1 MRPHVLLPALALALI
16 VPAAAMAAVPCPDSH
31 AQLLGFNNL
40 FAVQGPVLDTTY
52 TTSHAGF
59 DLPAG
64 TVTVSRAIGGVNWTR
79 SIATDAFDVT
89 GVAPG
94 TPVTLTA
101 EFEVDGHVAS
111 PGCGGSGCGGY
122 FQASLTQ
129 GASTNAQ
136 QVTLPNPFAGG
147 QVNLQQTLTLPVT
160 ITAGTPLVIAFELAV
175 FVPAGGN
182 AGGSGNGIIRFSG
195 LPPGAQVVSCQGYG
209 SSTTPVRPTSWG
221 RLKTHHR

>member
-1 MRPHVLLPALALALI
+1 MRTHTLSLVVAFALLSPT
-16 VPAAAMAAVPCPDSH
+16 AARATVACPESH
-31 AQLLGFNNL
+31 AQLVGFNNL

-64 TVTVSRAIGGVNWTR
+64 TVAVSRAVGGVNWTR
-79 SIATDAFDVT
+79 SIATDDFDVT

-94 TPVTLTA
+94 TPVAVIA
-101 EFEVDGHVAS
+101 EFEVDGYVSS

-129 GASTNAQ
+129 GANSNAQ

-147 QVNLQQTLTLPVT
+147 QVNLTQTLTLPVT
-160 ITAGTPLVIAFELAV
+160 ITAGSPLTIAFELAV

-182 AGGSGNGIIRFSG
+182 AGGSGNGTIRFSG
-195 LPPGAQVVSCQGYG
+195 LPPGANVVSCQGFG
-209 SSTTPVRPTSWG
+209 SATTPARSTSWG

>member
-1 MRPHVLLPALALALI
+1 MRTRTLSTATALALLL
-16 VPAAAMAAVPCPDSH
+16 PSAARATAQCPDSY
-31 AQLLGFNNL
+31 AQLVGFNNL
-40 FAVQGPVLDTTY
+40 FAVPGAVLDTTY

-64 TVTVSRAIGGVNWTR
+64 TVTVSRAVGGVNWTR
-79 SIATDAFDVT
+79 SIATDDFDVT
-89 GVAPG
+89 GVPAG
-94 TPVTLTA
+94 TPIGVIA
-101 EFEVDGHVAS
+101 EFEVDGFVTS

-129 GASTNAQ
+129 GANSNAE

-147 QVNLQQTLTLPVT
+147 IVPLQQTLTLPIT
-160 ITAGTPLVIAFELAV
+160 IIAGSPLSVAFELAV

-182 AGGSGNGIIRFSG
+182 AGGSGSGTIRFSG
-195 LPPGAQVVSCQGYG
+195 LPPGVQVVSCKGFG
-209 SSTTPVRPTSWG
+209 SSTTPARGTTWG